1 MTVLEQ
7 AIPTSPPPAQP
18 EHIGRARRGLFAASH
33 LAGQAILL
41 NAISVPVMAFIIR
54 GLGAERYG
62 QWSTA
67 AVLVSVASVLT
78 NLGLRGTF
86 VRSVARDPHS
96 ARAAL
101 AEQLGIRT
109 ILSVFAALTVLA
121 VVVIL
126 KYPPVVLRCTAVASL
141 GILLGALTTTLSDL
155 LQGLHRMSVYAAAN
169 FVGGLCL
176 TALSVVVIWFGGGPV
191 ALAVAYLAGP
201 ALSTVMLLAFIR
213 RKLFPVTASWSRHQ
227 GWKHLK
233 HSRFFAAQQFANILI
248 TNQESLL
255 LPKIVGSSVFGL
267 FSAGLLLASRL
278 VIIPDALGSAFYPI
292 IAESHARD
300 PRAASRESV
309 RFLLLSL
316 IVCLPIVVVVLFFS
330 GPLAHILFEKN
341 WEVCQKVICITI
353 WSLPLMGIESVMGYA
368 LNAAGRDARQA
379 RFTFYSATVSLLL
392 AVILVMKF
400 GLIGACWSFL
410 LRSVVKIAFI
420 ARLFARTFSPALPVG
435 RLAKI
440 LACSGAMAA
449 GMWLMRCLSP
459 TWSFTPAH
467 RAGLWGWA
475 ALLATWSVQG
485 ALGLIAYTASL
496 LALRILRPG
505 DLPLLLG
512 RRQREILA

>member
-7 AIPTSPPPAQP
+7 AIPTSPAASQP
-18 EHIGRARRGLFAASH
+18 QYTGRARRGLFAASH

-41 NAISVPVMAFIIR
+41 NAISVPVMAYIIR
-54 GLGAERYG
+54 SLGAERYG

-86 VRSVARDPHS
+86 VRSVARDPDS
-96 ARAAL
+96 ARPAL

-109 ILSVFAALTVLA
+109 LLSLAAALTVLA
-121 VVVIL
+121 VAVVL
-126 KYPPVVLRCTAVASL
+126 KYPPAVLWCTAVGAL
-141 GILLGALTTTLSDL
+141 GILLGALTTTLCDL

-191 ALAVAYLAGP
+191 ALAAAYLAGP
-201 ALSTVMLLAFIR
+201 AVSAVMLLAFIK
-213 RKLFPVTASWSRHQ
+213 RKLFPVTASWSPRQ

-233 HSRFFAAQQFANILI
+233 HSRFFAAQQFVNILI

-255 LPKIVGSSVFGL
+255 LPKIVGSGVFGL

-278 VIIPDALGSAFYPI
+278 VIIPDALGSTFYPI

-330 GPLAHILFEKN
+330 GPLAHVLFQKN
-341 WEVCQKVICITI
+341 WEVCRKVICITI
-353 WSLPLMGIESVMGYA
+353 WSLPLMGLESVMGYA

-392 AVILVMKF
+392 AVILVINF
-400 GLIGACWSFL
+400 GLIGACWSYL
-410 LRSVVKIAFI
+410 LRSVIKIAFI
-420 ARLFARTFSPALPVG
+420 APLFAKTFSPTLPVG
-435 RLAKI
+435 RLARI
-440 LACSGAMAA
+440 LACSAAMAA
-449 GMWLMRCLSP
+449 GMWFVRNLEP
-459 TWSFTPAH
+459 AWSFTPTH
-467 RAGLWGWA
+467 PVGLRGWSALLGSWSIQGTLGLVAYAA
-475 ALLATWSVQG
+475 ALLG
-485 ALGLIAYTASL
+485 
-496 LALRILRPG
+496 LRILRPS
-505 DLPLLLG
+505 DLALLL
-512 RRQREILA
+512 RRHHREVLA